1 MRTVNKVIDY
11 CILALAGI
19 AGALLLLMLCAIVFA
34 MVSRAFFGRPFA
46 FLIDYASYSL
56 VYLAFLGAPWV
67 MQLKRHVGVD
77 IVPQALSPHVRRW
90 WNVGLDLVVMIVA
103 AVIFY
108 ISADLTIDF
117 FVNGIIAGDFLR
129 TPRWIT
135 LIPIPVGCLFLA
147 IQALRNAIGTIQSPV
162 KGGEG
167 K

>member
-1 MRTVNKVIDY
+1 MFM
-11 CILALAGI
+11 
-19 AGALLLLMLCAIVFA
+19 LLAIVFA

-46 FLIDYASYSL
+46 FLIDYSSYSL

-77 IVPQALSPHVRRW
+77 IVPQALPPHIRRW
-90 WNVGLDLVVMIVA
+90 WGVGLDLLVMFVA
-103 AVIFY
+103 AVVFY

-117 FVNGIIAGDFLR
+117 YVNGIIAGDFLR

-135 LIPIPVGCLFLA
+135 LVAIPVGCFFLA
-147 IQALRNAIGTIQSPV
+147 IQALRNAIAGIQNQQ
-162 KGGEG
+162 KGGAS